1 MIKKIACM
9 FLVSSLLISCQ
20 QEQNRST
27 KIAEKNT
34 TEIGSVQAKS
44 PTEKGLK
51 MPTKKLSNQV
61 DAKQLSFTATVT
73 FMNLEGGFFG
83 LVSNEGKHWLP
94 LNLNK
99 EFKQHG
105 AVIKVKGSPVKGMMT
120 IQQWG
125 TPFSITHIELIKAGK
140 KVARNNIL

>member
-1 MIKKIACM
+1 M

-20 QEQNRST
+20 QEQKDST
-27 KIAEKNT
+27 NITEKDT
-34 TEIGSVQAKS
+34 TETSTVQAKA
-44 PTEKGLK
+44 TVEKVSK
-51 MPTKKLSNQV
+51 MPIKKQSNQV
-61 DAKQLSFTATVT
+61 DAKQLSFIATVK

-99 EFKQHG
+99 EFQQHG
-105 AVIKVKGSPVKGMMT
+105 AVIKVKGNPVKGMMT

-140 KVARNNIL
+140 KIAGNSLL